1 MIPERFKLVFM
12 SFLAIFICYIDRVNI
27 SVAIIPMQQQFGW
40 SEAQVGIVFSS
51 FYFGYMFTMILGGYL
66 ADKYGGK
73 YVLGLGVLAW
83 SLFTFLTPIFAY
95 QGFFAI
101 FLIRVLLGLGEGVA
115 FPSIHS
121 LYARWIPFT
130 ERTRVIA
137 ITNSGISVGT
147 VFGFAL
153 TTIIITMYSW
163 ELVFYLFGLLGII
176 WSFFWFKGFSSMP
189 SENKKI
195 SNDELLK
202 ILNEAPS
209 SENVKK
215 VPFKNLISN
224 LPFLAITVATFCNN
238 WVLFT
243 FISYMPKYV
252 NSDIS
257 IGGLGISLESDTFL
271 ILIIL
276 PAVIGVISLLVGGFI
291 VDILIKQGLRVIV
304 ARKLFNSIGF
314 FGAGVLIYLIPY
326 QTSVEITLILLCLI
340 NFCIGMAAGGFGVNH
355 ADIGPNY
362 TGNLFGIAGSIGMI
376 AAVFSPLAAGFILE
390 NTNSW
395 FLIFNISTIVLFFGG
410 LFYLFFSSANK
421 QFD

>member
-27 SVAIIPMQQQFGW
+27 SVAIIPMQQQFSW

-73 YVLGLGVLAW
+73 YVLGFGVLAW

-195 SNDELLK
+195 SDYELSK

-209 SENVKK
+209 SENAKK

-276 PAVIGVISLLVGGFI
+276 PAVIGVISLLIGGFI
-291 VDILIKQGLRVIV
+291 VDTLIKQGLKVIV

>member
-73 YVLGLGVLAW
+73 YVLGFGVLAW

-189 SENKKI
+189 SGNKKI
-195 SNDELLK
+195 SDYELSK

-209 SENVKK
+209 SENAKK

-243 FISYMPKYV
+243 FVSYMPKYV

-276 PAVIGVISLLVGGFI
+276 PAVIGVISLLIGGFI
-291 VDILIKQGLRVIV
+291 VDTLIKQGLKVIV

>member
-1 MIPERFKLVFM
+1 MIQERFKLVFM

-73 YVLGLGVLAW
+73 YVLGFGVLAW

-137 ITNSGISVGT
+137 ITNSGISAGT
-147 VFGFAL
+147 VFGFAV

-195 SNDELLK
+195 SDYELSK

-209 SENVKK
+209 SENAKK

-243 FISYMPKYV
+243 FVSYMPKYV

-276 PAVIGVISLLVGGFI
+276 PAVIGVISLLIGGFI
-291 VDILIKQGLRVIV
+291 VDTLIKQGLKVIV

>member
-73 YVLGLGVLAW
+73 YVLGFGVLAW

-195 SNDELLK
+195 SDYELSK

-209 SENVKK
+209 SENAKK

-243 FISYMPKYV
+243 FVSYMPKYV

-276 PAVIGVISLLVGGFI
+276 PAVIGVISLLIGGFI
-291 VDILIKQGLRVIV
+291 VDTLIKQGLKVIV
-304 ARKLFNSIGF
+304 ARRLFNSIGF

>member
-1 MIPERFKLVFM
+1 M

-137 ITNSGISVGT
+137 ITNSGISAGT

-276 PAVIGVISLLVGGFI
+276 PAVIGVISLLIGGFI
-291 VDILIKQGLRVIV
+291 VDTLIKQGLKVIV

>member
-73 YVLGLGVLAW
+73 YVLGFGVLAW

-137 ITNSGISVGT
+137 ITNSGISAGT

-195 SNDELLK
+195 SDYELSK

-209 SENVKK
+209 SENAKK

-243 FISYMPKYV
+243 FVSYMPKYV

-276 PAVIGVISLLVGGFI
+276 PAVIGVISLLIGGFI
-291 VDILIKQGLRVIV
+291 VDTLIKQGLKVIV

>member
-1 MIPERFKLVFM
+1 MIQERFKLVFM

-137 ITNSGISVGT
+137 ITNSGISAGT
-147 VFGFAL
+147 VFGFAV

-195 SNDELLK
+195 SDYELSK

-209 SENVKK
+209 SENAKK

>member
-137 ITNSGISVGT
+137 ITNSGISAGT
-147 VFGFAL
+147 VFGFAV

-195 SNDELLK
+195 SNDELSK

-257 IGGLGISLESDTFL
+257 IGGLGLSLESDTFL
-271 ILIIL
+271 MLIIL
-276 PAVIGVISLLVGGFI
+276 PAVIGVISLIIGGFI
-291 VDILIKQGLRVIV
+291 VDILIKQGLKVTV

>member
-27 SVAIIPMQQQFGW
+27 SVAIIPMQKQFGW
-40 SEAQVGIVFSS
+40 NEAQVGMVFSS

-73 YVLGLGVLAW
+73 YVLGFGVLAW

-137 ITNSGISVGT
+137 ITNSGISAGT
-147 VFGFAL
+147 VFGFAV
-153 TTIIITMYSW
+153 TTIIITIYSW

-189 SENKKI
+189 SNNKKI

-202 ILNEAPS
+202 ILSVAPS
-209 SENVKK
+209 SENAKK

-257 IGGLGISLESDTFL
+257 IGGLGLSLESDIFL

-276 PAVIGVISLLVGGFI
+276 PAVIGVISLLIGGFI
-291 VDILIKQGLRVIV
+291 VDALIKKGLRVIAV
-304 ARKLFNSIGF
+304 RKLFNSIGF
-314 FGAGVLIYLIPY
+314 FGAGVIIYLIPY
-326 QTSVEITLILLCLI
+326 QNSVEITLILLCLI
-340 NFCIGMAAGGFGVNH
+340 NFCIGMSAGGFGVNH

-362 TGNLFGIAGSIGMI
+362 TGNLYGIAGSIGMI

>member
-195 SNDELLK
+195 SDYELSK

-209 SENVKK
+209 SENAKK

-243 FISYMPKYV
+243 FVSYMPKYV

-276 PAVIGVISLLVGGFI
+276 PAVIAVISLLIGGFI
-291 VDILIKQGLRVIV
+291 VDTLIKQGLKVIV

>member
-137 ITNSGISVGT
+137 ITNSGISAGT
-147 VFGFAL
+147 VFGFAV
-153 TTIIITMYSW
+153 TTIIINMYSW

-195 SNDELLK
+195 SNDELSK

-257 IGGLGISLESDTFL
+257 AGGLGLSLESDTFL

-276 PAVIGVISLLVGGFI
+276 PAVIGVISLLVCGFI

-314 FGAGVLIYLIPY
+314 FGAGALIYLIPY
-326 QTSVEITLILLCLI
+326 QTSVEITLILLCFI

-376 AAVFSPLAAGFILE
+376 AAVFSPLVVGFILE
-390 NTNSW
+390 KTNSW
-395 FLIFNISTIVLFFGG
+395 FLIFNISTTVLFFGG

>member
-73 YVLGLGVLAW
+73 YVLGFGVLAW

-137 ITNSGISVGT
+137 ITNSGISAGT

-195 SNDELLK
+195 SDYELSK

-209 SENVKK
+209 SENAKK

>member
-73 YVLGLGVLAW
+73 YVLGFGVLAW

-137 ITNSGISVGT
+137 ITNSGISAGT
-147 VFGFAL
+147 VFGFAV

-243 FISYMPKYV
+243 FVSYMPKYV

-276 PAVIGVISLLVGGFI
+276 PAVIGVISLLIGGFI
-291 VDILIKQGLRVIV
+291 VDTLIKQGLKVIV

>member
-73 YVLGLGVLAW
+73 YVLGFGVLAW

-195 SNDELLK
+195 SDYELSK

-209 SENVKK
+209 SENAKK

-276 PAVIGVISLLVGGFI
+276 PAVIGVISLLIGGFI
-291 VDILIKQGLRVIV
+291 VDTLIKQGLKVIV

-376 AAVFSPLAAGFILE
+376 AAVFSPLAVGFILE
-390 NTNSW
+390 KTNSW

>member
-73 YVLGLGVLAW
+73 YVLGFGVLAW

-137 ITNSGISVGT
+137 ITNSGISAGT

-195 SNDELLK
+195 SDYELSK

-209 SENVKK
+209 SENAKK

-257 IGGLGISLESDTFL
+257 IGGLGLSLESDTFL

-276 PAVIGVISLLVGGFI
+276 PAVIGVISLLIGGFI
-291 VDILIKQGLRVIV
+291 VDTLIKQGLKVIV

-340 NFCIGMAAGGFGVNH
+340 NFCIGIAAGGFGVNH

-376 AAVFSPLAAGFILE
+376 AAVFSPLAAGFILD

>member
-73 YVLGLGVLAW
+73 YVLGFGVLAW

-189 SENKKI
+189 SENKKV
-195 SNDELLK
+195 SDYELSK

-209 SENVKK
+209 SENAKK

-276 PAVIGVISLLVGGFI
+276 PAVIGVISLLIGGFI
-291 VDILIKQGLRVIV
+291 VDTLIKQGLKVIV

>member
-73 YVLGLGVLAW
+73 YVLGFGVLAW

-195 SNDELLK
+195 SDYELSK

-209 SENVKK
+209 SENAKK

-243 FISYMPKYV
+243 FVSYMPKYV

-257 IGGLGISLESDTFL
+257 IGGLGLSLESDTFL

-276 PAVIGVISLLVGGFI
+276 PAVIGVISLLIGGFI
-291 VDILIKQGLRVIV
+291 VDTLIKQGLKVIV

>member
-137 ITNSGISVGT
+137 ITNSGISAGT
-147 VFGFAL
+147 VFGFAV

-195 SNDELLK
+195 SDYELAK

-209 SENVKK
+209 SENAKK

-276 PAVIGVISLLVGGFI
+276 PAVISVISLLIGGFI
-291 VDILIKQGLRVIV
+291 VDTLIKQGLKVIV

>member
-73 YVLGLGVLAW
+73 YVLGFGVLAW

-121 LYARWIPFT
+121 FYARWIPFT

-189 SENKKI
+189 SENKRI
-195 SNDELLK
+195 SDYELSK

-209 SENVKK
+209 SENAKK

-243 FISYMPKYV
+243 FVSYMPKYV

-276 PAVIGVISLLVGGFI
+276 PAVIGVISLLIGGFI
-291 VDILIKQGLRVIV
+291 VDTLIKQGLKVIV

>member
-1 MIPERFKLVFM
+1 MIPEIFKLVFM

-73 YVLGLGVLAW
+73 YVLGFGVLAW

-121 LYARWIPFT
+121 LHARWIPFA

-137 ITNSGISVGT
+137 ITNSGISAGT
-147 VFGFAL
+147 VFGFAV

-195 SNDELLK
+195 SNDELSK

-209 SENVKK
+209 SENAKK

-340 NFCIGMAAGGFGVNH
+340 NFCIGIAAGGFGVNH

>member
-73 YVLGLGVLAW
+73 YVLGFGVLAW
-83 SLFTFLTPIFAY
+83 SLFTFLTPVFAY

-137 ITNSGISVGT
+137 ITNSGISAGT
-147 VFGFAL
+147 VFGFAV

-209 SENVKK
+209 SENAKK

-257 IGGLGISLESDTFL
+257 IGGLGLSLESDVFL

-291 VDILIKQGLRVIV
+291 VDTLIKQGLKVIV

-326 QTSVEITLILLCLI
+326 QTSVDTTLILLCLI
-340 NFCIGMAAGGFGVNH
+340 NFCIGIAAGGFAVNH

-376 AAVFSPLAAGFILE
+376 AAVISPLVVGFILE

-410 LFYLFFSSANK
+410 IFYLFFSSANK

>member
-73 YVLGLGVLAW
+73 YVLGFGVLAW

-137 ITNSGISVGT
+137 ITNSGISAGT
-147 VFGFAL
+147 VFGFAV

-195 SNDELLK
+195 SDYELSK

-209 SENVKK
+209 SENAKK

-276 PAVIGVISLLVGGFI
+276 PAVIGVISLLIGGFI
-291 VDILIKQGLRVIV
+291 VDTLIKQGLKVIV

-340 NFCIGMAAGGFGVNH
+340 NFCIGMAAGGFAVNH

>member
-73 YVLGLGVLAW
+73 YVLGFGVLAW

-137 ITNSGISVGT
+137 ITNSGISAGT
-147 VFGFAL
+147 VFGFAV

-276 PAVIGVISLLVGGFI
+276 PAVIAVISLLIGGFI
-291 VDILIKQGLRVIV
+291 VDTLIKQGLKVIV

>member
-1 MIPERFKLVFM
+1 M
-12 SFLAIFICYIDRVNI
+12 
-27 SVAIIPMQQQFGW
+27 
-40 SEAQVGIVFSS
+40 
-51 FYFGYMFTMILGGYL
+51 
-66 ADKYGGK
+66 
-73 YVLGLGVLAW
+73 
-83 SLFTFLTPIFAY
+83 
-95 QGFFAI
+95 
-101 FLIRVLLGLGEGVA
+101 A

-137 ITNSGISVGT
+137 ITNSGISAGT
-147 VFGFAL
+147 VFGFAV

-195 SNDELLK
+195 SNDELSK

-209 SENVKK
+209 SENAKK

-257 IGGLGISLESDTFL
+257 IGGLGLSLESDTFL

-276 PAVIGVISLLVGGFI
+276 PAVIGVISLLIGGFI
-291 VDILIKQGLRVIV
+291 VDTLIKQGLKVIV

-376 AAVFSPLAAGFILE
+376 AAVFSPLAVGFILE

>member
-73 YVLGLGVLAW
+73 YVLGFGVLAW

-137 ITNSGISVGT
+137 ITNSGISAGT

-276 PAVIGVISLLVGGFI
+276 PAVIGVISLLIGGFI
-291 VDILIKQGLRVIV
+291 VDTLIKQGLKVIV

-376 AAVFSPLAAGFILE
+376 AAVFSPLAVGFILE

>member
-73 YVLGLGVLAW
+73 YVLGFGVLAW

-195 SNDELLK
+195 SDYELSK

-209 SENVKK
+209 SENAKK

-243 FISYMPKYV
+243 FVSYMPKYV

-276 PAVIGVISLLVGGFI
+276 PAVIGVICLLIGGFI
-291 VDILIKQGLRVIV
+291 VDTLIKQGLKVIV

>member
-73 YVLGLGVLAW
+73 YVLGFGVLAW

-195 SNDELLK
+195 SDYELSK

-209 SENVKK
+209 SENAKK

-276 PAVIGVISLLVGGFI
+276 PAVIAVISLLIGGFI
-291 VDILIKQGLRVIV
+291 VDTLIKQGLKVIV

>member
-27 SVAIIPMQQQFGW
+27 SVAIIPMQKQFGW
-40 SEAQVGIVFSS
+40 NEAQVGMVFSS

-73 YVLGLGVLAW
+73 YVLGFGVLAW

-195 SNDELLK
+195 SDYELSK

-209 SENVKK
+209 SENAKK

-276 PAVIGVISLLVGGFI
+276 PAVIGVISLLIGGFI
-291 VDILIKQGLRVIV
+291 VDTLIKQGLKVIV

>member
-73 YVLGLGVLAW
+73 YVLGFGVLAW

-153 TTIIITMYSW
+153 TTIIITMNSW

-195 SNDELLK
+195 SDYELSK

-209 SENVKK
+209 SENAKK

-276 PAVIGVISLLVGGFI
+276 PAVIGVISLLIGGFI
-291 VDILIKQGLRVIV
+291 VDTLIKQGLKVIV

>member
-73 YVLGLGVLAW
+73 YVLGFGVLAW

-195 SNDELLK
+195 SDYELSK

-209 SENVKK
+209 SENAKK

-243 FISYMPKYV
+243 FVSYMPKYV

-291 VDILIKQGLRVIV
+291 VDILIKQGLKVIV

>member
-73 YVLGLGVLAW
+73 YVLGFGVLAW

-137 ITNSGISVGT
+137 ITNSGISAGT
-147 VFGFAL
+147 VFGFAV

-195 SNDELLK
+195 SNYELSK

-209 SENVKK
+209 SENAKK

-276 PAVIGVISLLVGGFI
+276 PAVIGVISLLIGGFI
-291 VDILIKQGLRVIV
+291 VDTLIKQGLKVIV

-355 ADIGPNY
+355 ADIGPKY

>member
-73 YVLGLGVLAW
+73 YVLGFGVLAW

-163 ELVFYLFGLLGII
+163 EAVFYLFGLLGII

-195 SNDELLK
+195 SDYELAK

-209 SENVKK
+209 SENAKK

-276 PAVIGVISLLVGGFI
+276 PAVIGVISLLIGGFI
-291 VDILIKQGLRVIV
+291 VDTLIKQGLKVIV

>member
-73 YVLGLGVLAW
+73 YVLGFGVLAW

-195 SNDELLK
+195 SDYELSK

-209 SENVKK
+209 SENAKK

-291 VDILIKQGLRVIV
+291 VDKLIKQGLKVIV

-326 QTSVEITLILLCLI
+326 QSSVEITLILLCLI

-355 ADIGPNY
+355 ADIGPKY

>member
-73 YVLGLGVLAW
+73 YVLGFGVLAW

-189 SENKKI
+189 SENKRI
-195 SNDELLK
+195 SDYELSK

-209 SENVKK
+209 SENAKK

-243 FISYMPKYV
+243 FVSYMPKYV

-276 PAVIGVISLLVGGFI
+276 PAVIGVISLLIGGFI
-291 VDILIKQGLRVIV
+291 VDTLIKQGLKVIV

-410 LFYLFFSSANK
+410 LFYLYFSSANK

>member
-1 MIPERFKLVFM
+1 MFPERFKLVFM

-73 YVLGLGVLAW
+73 YVLGFGVLAW

-195 SNDELLK
+195 SDYELSK

-209 SENVKK
+209 SENAKK

-276 PAVIGVISLLVGGFI
+276 PAVIGVISLLIGGFI
-291 VDILIKQGLRVIV
+291 VDTLIKQGLKVIV

>member
-73 YVLGLGVLAW
+73 YVLGFGVLAW

-137 ITNSGISVGT
+137 ITNSGISAGT

-195 SNDELLK
+195 SDYELSK

-209 SENVKK
+209 SENAKK

-257 IGGLGISLESDTFL
+257 IGGLGLSLESDTFL

-276 PAVIGVISLLVGGFI
+276 PAVIGVISLLIGGFI
-291 VDILIKQGLRVIV
+291 VDTLIKQGLKVIV

-340 NFCIGMAAGGFGVNH
+340 NFCIGIAAGGFGVNH

>member
-1 MIPERFKLVFM
+1 MIQERFKLVFM

-195 SNDELLK
+195 SDYELSK

-209 SENVKK
+209 SENAKK

-243 FISYMPKYV
+243 FVSYMPKYV

-276 PAVIGVISLLVGGFI
+276 PAVIAVISLLIGGFI
-291 VDILIKQGLRVIV
+291 VDTLIKQGLKVIV

>member
-1 MIPERFKLVFM
+1 MFPERFKLVFM

-40 SEAQVGIVFSS
+40 SETQVGIVFSS

-73 YVLGLGVLAW
+73 YVLGFGVLAW

-195 SNDELLK
+195 SDYELSK

-209 SENVKK
+209 SENAKK

-243 FISYMPKYV
+243 FVSYMPKYV

-276 PAVIGVISLLVGGFI
+276 PAVIGVISLLIGGFI
-291 VDILIKQGLRVIV
+291 VDTLIKQGLKVIV

-410 LFYLFFSSANK
+410 LFYLYFSSANK

>member
-40 SEAQVGIVFSS
+40 NEAQVGIVFSS

-73 YVLGLGVLAW
+73 YVLGFGVLAW

-195 SNDELLK
+195 SDYELSK

-209 SENVKK
+209 SENAKK

-243 FISYMPKYV
+243 FVSYMPKYV

-276 PAVIGVISLLVGGFI
+276 PAVIGVISLLIGGFI
-291 VDILIKQGLRVIV
+291 VDTLIKQGLKVIV